1 MELHDILTNIH
12 YFQPY
17 IKKST
22 VMKQLENLGIFPN
35 FKEVYSQVREETEDK
50 HEAWYNTCLT
60 LVKGIEFDE
69 ISLEDLDELLFRL
82 FEDSLF
88 NAYLYQISSHNIS
101 LSDPDALPA
110 ILQSWGSPS
119 ENVILRNVIQ
129 QETSNDFI
137 ICGYRSYLDNNEN
150 LAAVRL
156 LLLDRDLVKIHKKN
170 EEEYYVA
177 YPTIVEL
184 DFERGLLHIRQKGVE
199 NIESDFEEIST
210 IKGRI
215 ENTLAFVTSLKP
227 SIQVEKITD
236 FRKSLFL
243 IEENL
248 LSEKR
253 DKAQELLESFN
264 SEIDK
269 FTKVVVDTFNPS
281 TDDGLDPREYISF
294 AVLSIIST
302 TINTNDLGDIVGI
315 KFRNTKDESSQK
327 YAEIYITD
335 KGFKCISSNELYW
348 LNLPILLD
356 QKSVESLKIGKMFP
370 SGFVIFTLG
379 YSLETANLR
388 ILQRSTHPDESL
400 DRQPTDE
407 KYYDVVDFINQFL

>member
-1 MELHDILTNIH
+1 MELHDILTNIQ

-22 VMKQLENLGIFPN
+22 VMKQLESMGIFSS
-35 FKEVYSQVREETEDK
+35 FKDIYSQVREETEDE
-50 HEAWYNTCLT
+50 HDAWYNTCSA
-60 LVKGIEFDE
+60 LVKGIELGEF
-69 ISLEDLDELLFRL
+69 SQEDLDELLFRL
-82 FEDSLF
+82 IEDSLF
-88 NAYLYQISSHNIS
+88 NSYLYTITSHNIS
-101 LSDPDALPA
+101 LSDPNALPA
-110 ILQSWGSPS
+110 ILNSWKAPL

-129 QETSNDFI
+129 QETSDDFI
-137 ICGYRSYLDNNEN
+137 ICGYRSYPDSNDN
-150 LAAVRL
+150 LAAIRL
-156 LLLDRDLVKIHKKN
+156 LLLDSQLVKIHKKN
-170 EEEYYVA
+170 EEEYHVA

-199 NIESDFEEIST
+199 NIESDFDEIST

-215 ENTLAFVTSLKP
+215 ENTLTFVTSLRP
-227 SIQVEKITD
+227 SISVEKIID
-236 FRKSLFL
+236 FRKALFQ

-264 SEIDK
+264 GEIDK
-269 FTKVVVDTFNPS
+269 FTEIVVNTFHPS
-281 TDDGLDPREYISF
+281 ADDGLDPREYISF

-302 TINTNDLGDIVGI
+302 TINSNDLGDIVGI

-356 QKSVESLKIGKMFP
+356 QKAVESLKIGKMFQ

-379 YSLETANLR
+379 YSLDTANLR

-400 DRQPTDE
+400 DRQPSDE
-407 KYYDVVDFINQFL
+407 KYYDVVNFINQFL